1 MLERSGA
8 KGVPCVHDGYTPDD
22 ITNYLGMFNAVFSL
36 FALVFLFVIYR
47 ECSNGRLGLTGC
59 RDSDGRPLLRTV
71 LLEKDPNA
79 KMFKGDS
86 PAAAEIEAMI
96 DHYISLKTYLSFAT
110 GCLVAVMLMLCGIQM
125 AVLFG
130 IMSFVM
136 NYIPNVGSIIA
147 IFLPLPVV
155 LLDFDL
161 AGWQQA
167 GAFIGPGIVQ
177 LVVGNV
183 VEPQLFG
190 SSLNMTPLSILA
202 ALLIWTAVRPPLPQ
216 LFTPHLIVTPYRLHC
231 DCAVP
236 MRSCGACPVR
246 SCPCRCSASK
256 RSR

>member
-1 MLERSGA
+1 MTTTSINRQRKTRLASG
-8 KGVPCVHDGYTPDD
+8 
-22 ITNYLGMFNAVFSL
+22 L
-36 FALVFLFVIYR
+36 
-47 ECSNGRLGLTGC
+47 
-59 RDSDGRPLLRTV
+59 
-71 LLEKDPNA
+71 
-79 KMFKGDS
+79 
-86 PAAAEIEAMI
+86 
-96 DHYISLKTYLSFAT
+96 FAT

-202 ALLIWTAVRPPLPQ
+202 ALLIWTAVRPPLP
-216 LFTPHLIVTPYRLHC
+216 PILHAPF
-231 DCAVP
+231 DCH
-236 MRSCGACPVR
+236 SI
-246 SCPCRCSASK
+246 SAPS
-256 RSR
+256 

>member
-36 FALVFLFVIYR
+36 FALVFLFVIY
-47 ECSNGRLGLTGC
+47 L
-59 RDSDGRPLLRTV
+59 

-202 ALLIWTAVRPPLPQ
+202 ALLIWTAVRPPLPN
-216 LFTPHLIVTPYRLHC
+216 
-231 DCAVP
+231 
-236 MRSCGACPVR
+236 S
-246 SCPCRCSASK
+246 
-256 RSR
+256 SRPI

>member
-202 ALLIWTAVRPPLPQ
+202 ALLIWTAVRPRLPRI
-216 LFTPHLIVTPYRLHC
+216 FTPHLIVTPYRLHC
-231 DCAVP
+231 DGAVP
-236 MRSCGACPVR
+236 TRSCGACPVR

>member
-36 FALVFLFVIYR
+36 FALVFLFVIY
-47 ECSNGRLGLTGC
+47 L
-59 RDSDGRPLLRTV
+59 

-216 LFTPHLIVTPYRLHC
+216 FFTIVTPYRLHC

>member
-202 ALLIWTAVRPPLPQ
+202 ALLIWTAVRPPLP
-216 LFTPHLIVTPYRLHC
+216 PILHAPF
-231 DCAVP
+231 DCH
-236 MRSCGACPVR
+236 SI
-246 SCPCRCSASK
+246 SAPL
-256 RSR
+256 

>member
-47 ECSNGRLGLTGC
+47 ECSNGRFSRLTGC

-216 LFTPHLIVTPYRLHC
+216 FFTPLWFHSI
-231 DCAVP
+231 
-236 MRSCGACPVR
+236 
-246 SCPCRCSASK
+246 SAPL
-256 RSR
+256 

>member
-1 MLERSGA
+1 MRSGA

-36 FALVFLFVIYR
+36 FALVFLFVIY
-47 ECSNGRLGLTGC
+47 L
-59 RDSDGRPLLRTV
+59 

-202 ALLIWTAVRPPLPQ
+202 ALLIWTAVRPRLPRI
-216 LFTPHLIVTPYRLHC
+216 FHAHC
-231 DCAVP
+231 WSISVP
-236 MRSCGACPVR
+236 S
-246 SCPCRCSASK
+246 
-256 RSR
+256 

>member
-1 MLERSGA
+1 MRSGA

-36 FALVFLFVIYR
+36 FALVFLFVIY
-47 ECSNGRLGLTGC
+47 L
-59 RDSDGRPLLRTV
+59 

-202 ALLIWTAVRPPLPQ
+202 ALLIWTAVRPRLPRI
-216 LFTPHLIVTPYRLHC
+216 FHAHC
-231 DCAVP
+231 L
-236 MRSCGACPVR
+236 SI
-246 SCPCRCSASK
+246 SAPS
-256 RSR
+256 

>member
-36 FALVFLFVIYR
+36 FALVFLFVIY
-47 ECSNGRLGLTGC
+47 L
-59 RDSDGRPLLRTV
+59 

-216 LFTPHLIVTPYRLHC
+216 FFTPHI
-231 DCAVP
+231 DCH
-236 MRSCGACPVR
+236 SI
-246 SCPCRCSASK
+246 SAPL
-256 RSR
+256 

>member
-1 MLERSGA
+1 MRSGA

-36 FALVFLFVIYR
+36 FALVFLFVIY
-47 ECSNGRLGLTGC
+47 L
-59 RDSDGRPLLRTV
+59 

-155 LLDFDL
+155 LLDFNL

-202 ALLIWTAVRPPLPQ
+202 ALLIWTAVRPRLPRI
-216 LFTPHLIVTPYRLHC
+216 FHAHC
-231 DCAVP
+231 WSISVP
-236 MRSCGACPVR
+236 S
-246 SCPCRCSASK
+246 
-256 RSR
+256 

>member
-36 FALVFLFVIYR
+36 FALVFLFVIY
-47 ECSNGRLGLTGC
+47 L
-59 RDSDGRPLLRTV
+59 

-202 ALLIWTAVRPPLPQ
+202 ALLIWTAVRPPLPP
-216 LFTPHLIVTPYRLHC
+216 TLH
-231 DCAVP
+231 AP
-236 MRSCGACPVR
+236 FACH
-246 SCPCRCSASK
+246 SISAPS
-256 RSR
+256 

>member
-1 MLERSGA
+1 MAPPIPSTKAHLRSEPDGCLLERSGA

-36 FALVFLFVIYR
+36 FALVFLFVIY
-47 ECSNGRLGLTGC
+47 L
-59 RDSDGRPLLRTV
+59 

-202 ALLIWTAVRPPLPQ
+202 ALLIWTAVRPPLLP
-216 LFTPHLIVTPYRLHC
+216 ILHAPF
-231 DCAVP
+231 DCH
-236 MRSCGACPVR
+236 SI
-246 SCPCRCSASK
+246 SAPL
-256 RSR
+256 

>member
-1 MLERSGA
+1 MRSGA

-36 FALVFLFVIYR
+36 FALVFLFVIY
-47 ECSNGRLGLTGC
+47 L
-59 RDSDGRPLLRTV
+59 

-202 ALLIWTAVRPPLPQ
+202 ALLIWTAVRPRLPRI
-216 LFTPHLIVTPYRLHC
+216 FHAHC
-231 DCAVP
+231 
-236 MRSCGACPVR
+236 RSI
-246 SCPCRCSASK
+246 SAPS
-256 RSR
+256 